1 MKNRRH
7 LLRSGIATALL
18 GSFAGLALADRDDR
32 DDGDYKILQARYGT
46 GDRNVDVTPRLREL
60 AREDRRVRITN
71 ELFGVDPAPGHRK
84 TLRIIAQGRD
94 GQVRTFDFEEF
105 SHIDGNQFI
114 GWGRGNWGHDNWN
127 GGWNGGNDR
136 RDPEVPRRND
146 DGDYQILQARYGT
159 EGRNVDVT
167 DRLKDLARRDAR
179 VRITNDLFGVDPD
192 PGRRKTL
199 RIYARGRGGD
209 VRTFEY
215 EEFSHIDGNQFT
227 GWGGG
232 NWGDRNWRG
241 GWHGR
246 EERGQLRIQRATYGA
261 SGRDWDITD
270 RLRRMVRDG
279 QSLEVYVDNNLGGG
293 DPYPGQRKI
302 LIVTYSIGNGGSQEV
317 RVSERE
323 TLRLP

>member
-1 MKNRRH
+1 MNYRRQ
-7 LLRSGIATALL
+7 LLQASLATALL
-18 GSFAGLALADRDDR
+18 GPFARPALADR

-46 GDRNVDVTPRLREL
+46 ADRNVDVTPRLREL

-71 ELFGVDPAPGHRK
+71 DLFGADPAPGHRK
-84 TLRIIAQGRD
+84 TLRIIAQGPD
-94 GQVRTFDFEEF
+94 GRTRTFDYEEF

-127 GGWNGGNDR
+127 GGWNGDR
-136 RDPEVPRRND
+136 RDPEVPRRNGD

-159 EGRNVDVT
+159 SERNMDVT
-167 DRLKDLARRDAR
+167 PRLRELARSDAR
-179 VRITNDLFGVDPD
+179 VRITNDLFGADPD
-192 PGRRKTL
+192 PGHRKTL

-232 NWGDRNWRG
+232 NWGDSNWRG

-246 EERGQLRIQRATYGA
+246 EERGNLRILRATYGA

-270 RLRRMVRDG
+270 RLRKLVRNG
-279 QSLEVYVDNNLGGG
+279 QSLEVYVDNQLGGG

-302 LIVTYSIGNGGSQEV
+302 LILSYSFGNGPAQEL
-317 RVSERE
+317 RVEERE